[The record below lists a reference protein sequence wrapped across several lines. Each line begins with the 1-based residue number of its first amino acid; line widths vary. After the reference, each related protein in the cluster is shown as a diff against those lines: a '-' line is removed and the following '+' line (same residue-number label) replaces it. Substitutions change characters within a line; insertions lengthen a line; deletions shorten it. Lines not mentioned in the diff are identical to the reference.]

1 MSVLSL
7 LKAMLL
13 QAINFIRNT
22 IIFLVEKY
30 ETSILLPLN
39 ESWLA
44 FLSFFLF
51 ELTLVESLTL

>member
-1 MSVLSL
+1 

-44 FLSFFLF
+44 FLSLFLF